1 MFNRR
6 DETGKLT
13 GLFFLELSTDNGS
26 KFITKVHTHCILS
39 FKEGITCLCGVS
51 IKSAYEMKLMV

>member
-26 KFITKVHTHCILS
+26 KFITKVHTHYILS
-39 FKEGITCLCGVS
+39 FKEGIIMSLPSEHKVCV
-51 IKSAYEMKLMV
+51 